1 MGLVDWGDVGGRGV
15 GGCVAVEGGQVG
27 VVVPIGG
34 LALEVALVELLDL
47 FNRGSLSGQLVL
59 AGGLL

>member
-1 MGLVDWGDVGGRGV
+1 MERS
-15 GGCVAVEGGQVG
+15 QVG
-27 VVVPIGG
+27 IVVAIGG

-47 FNRGSLSGQLVL
+47 FSRGALSGQLVL

>member
-1 MGLVDWGDVGGRGV
+1 MGVVDWGDVGERGVGRGV
-15 GGCVAVEGGQVG
+15 AVERGQVG

-47 FNRGSLSGQLVL
+47 FNRGALTDQLVL